1 MSNRVVLIT
10 GGSRGIGRATAQHFA
25 EQGDTVVI
33 NFRADETAA
42 TRTLNTLR
50 GEKHAAIRADLTDP
64 ESAAELIEAVT
75 EHYGRLDVLVNNA
88 GGYDRHPPLDTSYQ
102 DWQRHWK
109 ATTELNLLAPVNLM
123 YLAGHHMAR
132 HGGGRIVNVS
142 SRGAFRGEPL
152 APAYAAAKAGLN
164 AAAQSMAKALG
175 GVGVFITCVAPGF
188 VETDMARRILDSPEG
203 EEIRAQ
209 SSLGRVARPEE
220 VARAIYFLASGNADF
235 CTGAILDIN
244 GASYLR

>member
-1 MSNRVVLIT
+1 MSGRVVLIT
-10 GGSRGIGRATAQHFA
+10 GGSRGIGRATVQEFA
-25 EQGDTVVI
+25 AHGDTVVI
-33 NFRADETAA
+33 NFRSDEAAA
-42 TRTLNTLR
+42 TKTLHSLK

-88 GGYDRHPPLDTSYQ
+88 GGYDRHPPLDTSYN
-102 DWQRHWK
+102 DWQQHWE
-109 ATTELNLLAPVNLM
+109 ATTKLNLLAPVNLM
-123 YLAGHHMAR
+123 YLAGRYMAQ

-152 APAYAAAKAGLN
+152 APAYAASKAGLN
-164 AAAQSMAKALG
+164 AAAQSMARAMGSSK
-175 GVGVFITCVAPGF
+175 VFITCVAPGF

-203 EEIRAQ
+203 EEIRVQ
-209 SSLGRVARPEE
+209 SPLGRVARPEE
-220 VARAIYFLASGNADF
+220 VARAIYFLASGKADF